1 MDVKLKDTGRIDD
14 IRLKGLRLIQDTTGF
29 CFGVD
34 AVLLA
39 NFAKVKKGAK
49 VVDLGTGTG
58 IIPILI
64 ARKSE
69 AKEIIGLEIQEEVFE
84 MASRSVLLNDLQ
96 DRVKIV
102 NGDIKTIDN
111 ELEVNTFD
119 VVTSNPPY
127 MHDNGIKNPND
138 KKAISRH
145 EIKCNL
151 EDVIRSSSRL
161 LKDLG
166 KFYMIHRPTRL
177 IEIITLA
184 RKYKL
189 EPKQIQFIHPKQ
201 GKAPNIMLV
210 QFTKGGRPDLK
221 ILDPLYVYDENGNY
235 TKDIEDIYAN
245 EDIGEK

>member
-1 MDVKLKDTGRIDD
+1 
-14 IRLKGLRLIQDTTGF
+14 
-29 CFGVD
+29 
-34 AVLLA
+34 
-39 NFAKVKKGAK
+39 
-49 VVDLGTGTG
+49 
-58 IIPILI
+58 
-64 ARKSE
+64 
-69 AKEIIGLEIQEEVFE
+69 

-102 NGDIKTIDN
+102 NGDIKVIDKT
-111 ELEVNTFD
+111 LEVNKFD

-145 EIKCNL
+145 EVKCNL
-151 EDVIRSSSRL
+151 EDVIRSASRL
-161 LKDLG
+161 LKDTG

-184 RKYKL
+184 RQYKL

-221 ILDPLYVYDENGNY
+221 ILDPLYVYDEDGNY
-235 TKDIEDIYAN
+235 TKEIDDIYAN
-245 EDIGEK
+245 QDIGEK